1 MRDHARTAPG
11 VAFVALVASLTWT
24 ACASL
29 DPPPPVETARILLL
43 GTTDVHGHLLPW
55 NYATDQPEDGS
66 LAQAATLI
74 DSLRA
79 TNDGVLLFDSG
90 DLLQGTALNTRQA
103 YLGEGE
109 GHPAVAAMN
118 ELHYSAAVPGNH
130 EFNYGLD
137 FMHSALGGAQFPF
150 LAANLYHAH
159 SDSLVF
165 PPFAVLEA
173 AGLRVGIIG
182 FTNPGI
188 ALWDRGNVEGRVR
201 LADIVESAQRW
212 MPQLLDR
219 SPDIIVA
226 LAHSGLG
233 PGSSYS
239 ASTGVPEEN
248 AVVRLA
254 QTVPEIDVIF
264 SGHSHLRIEG
274 EEVGNAV
281 IMQAGRFAQNV
292 AAVQVGLTRSGGKW
306 SIETRRA
313 FLLPTA
319 GAAVHPAVESLVTE
333 AHTATREWVLEPIG
347 STPERWS
354 AASARFEDSPILD
367 LINAV
372 QLEFTGA
379 DLASTASFNP
389 KAGFGPGPISRR
401 DILGLY
407 VYPNTLKAVRVTGE
421 DLRAYLE
428 WSARYY
434 HSWPTRQLVNDS
446 VPGFNFDVISG
457 LDYELDLTRPVGQ
470 RVASLSRDGRELGAG
485 DTLTLAVNSYRQS
498 GGGGATTIAGA
509 PVVFSA
515 EETIADLI
523 VEFVER
529 RGVLRSADIYQRN
542 WSIGP
547 VEAVER
553 LKESNAAADVH

>member
-1 MRDHARTAPG
+1 MDPAP
-11 VAFVALVASLTWT
+11 T
-24 ACASL
+24 
-29 DPPPPVETARILLL
+29 VETTQLLLL

-55 NYATDQPEDGS
+55 NYATDQPEGGS
-66 LAQAATLI
+66 LSQAATLI

-79 TNDGVLLFDSG
+79 ASDGVLLFDSG
-90 DLLQGTALNTRQA
+90 DLLQGTALNTYQA
-103 YLGEGE
+103 YLGNGV
-109 GHPAVAAMN
+109 GHPVVAAMN
-118 ELHYSAAVPGNH
+118 ELRYSAAVPGNH
-130 EFNYGLD
+130 EFNYGLE
-137 FMHSALGGAQFPF
+137 FMHGALGGAQFPF
-150 LAANLYHAH
+150 LAANLYHAN

-165 PPFAVLEA
+165 PPFALLEA
-173 AGLRVGIIG
+173 AGIRVGVIG

-188 ALWDRGNVEGRVR
+188 AIWDRGHVEGKVR

-212 MPQLLDR
+212 IPRLVEQ

-226 LAHSGLG
+226 VAHSGLG

-239 ASTGVPEEN
+239 ASAGVPEEN
-248 AVVRLA
+248 AMVRLA

-264 SGHSHLRIEG
+264 SGHSHLRIDG

-292 AAVQVGLTRSGGKW
+292 AAVELGLARAGDGW
-306 SIETRRA
+306 NIETRRS

-319 GAAVHPAVESLVTE
+319 EAAVHPAVQELVAD
-333 AHTATREWVLEPIG
+333 AHEATRDWVLEPIG

-379 DLASTASFNP
+379 DLASTAAFDP
-389 KAGFGPGPISRR
+389 GAAFGPGPISRR

-407 VYPNTLKAVRVTGE
+407 VYPNTPKVVRVTGE
-421 DLRAYLE
+421 DLRSYLE

-434 HSWPTRQLVNDS
+434 HSWPASPLVNDS

-470 RVASLSRDGRELGAG
+470 RVTTLSRDGRKLGAG

-498 GGGGATTIAGA
+498 GGGGATSIANA

-529 RGVLRSADIYQRN
+529 RGVLRSADIYRRN
-542 WSIGP
+542 WSLGP
-547 VEAVER
+547 AEAVER
-553 LKESNAAADVH
+553 LRGSDAAGNVH